1 MKYLKYL
8 LLAITSFLMIYGS
21 YNHVANP
28 AFYNGFI
35 PDFLPKLAVNYFSAV
50 VELIV
55 GILLIIPKTRAKGF
69 LSFSILMVA
78 FLPIH
83 IWDLFKEVPAI
94 GSQNAAIIRL
104 IVQFIFI
111 ALTYLAY
118 KAESKKSLEII

>member
-1 MKYLKYL
+1 MKYLNYL
-8 LLAITSFLMIYGS
+8 LLAITSILMLFGS

-50 VELIV
+50 IELIV
-55 GILLIIPKTRAKGF
+55 GILLVVPKTRAKGF
-69 LSFSILMVA
+69 LSFSALMMA

-83 IWDLFKEVPAI
+83 IWDLFKEVPAV

-118 KAESKKSLEII
+118 KSESKKSLEIK

>member
-1 MKYLKYL
+1 
-8 LLAITSFLMIYGS
+8 
-21 YNHVANP
+21 
-28 AFYNGFI
+28 
-35 PDFLPKLAVNYFSAV
+35 
-50 VELIV
+50 
-55 GILLIIPKTRAKGF
+55 
-69 LSFSILMVA
+69 MVA